1 MPGARRSHQERE
13 LIFSALMMDMTL
25 EELNKDLKEKGYRE
39 EPKGSWNML
48 VRYYKPMLEDHPG
61 LIVSWI
67 KHPPSLTEMKELKG
81 E

>member
-1 MPGARRSHQERE
+1 MPGKRRSENERE
-13 LIFSALMMDMTL
+13 LIFTGLLHGMTL
-25 EELNKDLKEKGYRE
+25 EELNGSLTEKGYRA

-48 VRYYKPMLEDHPG
+48 ERYYKPILEDHPG
-61 LIVSWI
+61 LIKSWI